1 MVKILV
7 IEDDAD
13 IQELLREFLSAQNYE
28 VDAADDGVNGIRML
42 KDNSY
47 DLVLLDVMMP
57 NLDGYNVCKMIR
69 GQSSSLPI
77 VMLTALDDEAAQI
90 KGFELGID
98 DYITKPFSFNIL
110 IKRVEAVLR
119 RAKADSASGVIV
131 FKEVAVDREGFIAT
145 VGGNKIELTVKEFAI
160 LVYLLDNRGRAVSRE
175 ALLDHAWGY
184 DYYGDARIV
193 DTHVKN
199 LRKKLGVPYI
209 QTVKGIGYKFD
220 EQT

>member
-28 VDAADDGVNGIRML
+28 VDAADDGVNGIRMF

-119 RAKADSASGVIV
+119 RAKADSDSSMVK
-131 FKEVAVDREGFIAT
+131 FKELAVDKEGFIVT